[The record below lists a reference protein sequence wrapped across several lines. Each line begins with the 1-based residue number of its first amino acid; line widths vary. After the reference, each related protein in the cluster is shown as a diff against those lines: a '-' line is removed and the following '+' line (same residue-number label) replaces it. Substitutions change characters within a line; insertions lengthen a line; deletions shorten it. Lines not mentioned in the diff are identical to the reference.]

1 MLTNETRTRA
11 HWQLANCI
19 NHAMDYR
26 VLSVRCCV
34 CDILSEFVDVDPS
47 YGRVKGRIAF
57 GPASFLGQ
65 PDESEVEEYHIWL
78 VDATLMRLRKLETVE
93 ASRALPQEI
102 RQCCSP
108 DRYSVEVETDVP
120 DIGIYRLMVVPVTR
134 NNVDLLLGRTTAP
147 LVDVHGPLQP
157 APRPAAGLDFRGPGG
172 SGGGDM
178 DQKVDLTGN
187 GYHGLRSFFGLSSV
201 GAAGSNDAGGQRPP
215 GRLAPVFD
223 AARRAL
229 LLCSAACAALLV
241 CVVLAKLEGRAPAS
255 LANSAGYA
263 ALPTA
268 DPAAGA

>member
-1 MLTNETRTRA
+1 MLTNETRTLA
-11 HWQLANCI
+11 HWQLTNCI

-26 VLSVRCCV
+26 VLSVQCCV
-34 CDILSEFVDVDPS
+34 CDVLSEFVDVDPS

-78 VDATLMRLRKLETVE
+78 VDATLMRLRKLATVE
-93 ASRALPQEI
+93 ASRALPHEI

-108 DRYSVEVETDVP
+108 ERYSVEVETDVP

-134 NNVDLLLGRTTAP
+134 NKVDLLFGRTTAP
-147 LVDVHGPLQP
+147 LVDVHGPLQS
-157 APRPAAGLDFRGPGG
+157 APRPAVGLDFRGHGG

-178 DQKVDLTGN
+178 DQKVDLKGN

-201 GAAGSNDAGGQRPP
+201 GAAGSNDAGSM
-215 GRLAPVFD
+215 APFFD
-223 AARRAL
+223 SARRAL
-229 LLCSAACAALLV
+229 LLCSAVCAALLL
-241 CVVLAKLEGRAPAS
+241 CVALAKLGGSAPAS
-255 LANSAGYA
+255 HANSAGYA